1 MVSKTMQ
8 RVLGV
13 AGLLTTTNCS
23 VLNSRDVTYANAE
36 AAYGQ
41 LQTWYNQSIGLWIP
55 STGWWNSAN
64 CLTVITDL
72 AAIDSNVKS
81 SVTGVLSN
89 TYVKAQQ
96 YNLNMTKVQGT
107 ESQPFL
113 PTCYYGDKWPH
124 FPPAWLQHHGR
135 PQARKTSGFLNDY
148 YDDEGWWA
156 LAWIA
161 AYDLT
166 KDQQYL
172 SQAEAI
178 FNDMNAQQW
187 AWFKG
192 TGMINAQSTIND
204 GLNQQTCKNNGGT
217 VWSYNQG
224 VVLGGLVELSKATKD
239 TSYITT
245 AQKIADAAIAA
256 LAPNGILQDPCEPD
270 CGGDGTQ
277 FKGVFVRNLQ
287 KLYTASPKASYANFL
302 DTNANSIW
310 ANDRQGN
317 TLSVRW
323 SSFVPPGNASTQ
335 SSAMDCLV
343 ASLAT

>member
-13 AGLLTTTNCS
+13 AGLLATTNCS
-23 VLNSRDVTYANAE
+23 ALNSRDVTYANAE

-166 KDQQYL
+166 KNQQYL

-178 FNDMNAQQW
+178 FNDMNAV
-187 AWFKG
+187 FGKTNCSTNSGG
-192 TGMINAQSTIND
+192 TGGIWWD
-204 GLNQQTCKNNGGT
+204 RPQTYVN
-217 VWSYNQG
+217 
-224 VVLGGLVELSKATKD
+224 
-239 TSYITT
+239 
-245 AQKIADAAIAA
+245 AIANELF
-256 LAPNGILQDPCEPD
+256 LAAGK
-270 CGGDGTQ
+270 
-277 FKGVFVRNLQ
+277 F
-287 KLYTASPKASYANFL
+287 
-302 DTNANSIW
+302 
-310 ANDRQGN
+310 
-317 TLSVRW
+317 
-323 SSFVPPGNASTQ
+323 
-335 SSAMDCLV
+335 
-343 ASLAT
+343 